1 MAVYVDDAAIIL
13 RGTPR
18 FHMTA
23 DSLEELHTFAQA
35 QGIARSS
42 FHRGARHPHYDVT
55 DEQREKVLAA
65 GAHAVR
71 PRDIVKI
78 ANKLRPAQ
86 KKLVEPSSLVSSTK

>member
-23 DSLEELHTFAQA
+23 DSLDELHSFAQE
-35 QGIARSS
+35 QGIAKSS

-55 DEQREKVLAA
+55 DVQRDKVLAA

-71 PRDIVKI
+71 PRDIVRL
-78 ANKLRPAQ
+78 ANKLRLPKAKVQ
-86 KKLVEPSSLVSSTK
+86 N

>member
-1 MAVYVDDAAIIL
+1 MAVYVDDAAILL

-18 FHMTA
+18 YHMTA
-23 DSLEELHTFAQA
+23 DSIEELHTFAAA

-71 PRDIVKI
+71 PRDIVRI
-78 ANKLRPAQ
+78 ANLLRP
-86 KKLVEPSSLVSSTK
+86 TKQNPLRT